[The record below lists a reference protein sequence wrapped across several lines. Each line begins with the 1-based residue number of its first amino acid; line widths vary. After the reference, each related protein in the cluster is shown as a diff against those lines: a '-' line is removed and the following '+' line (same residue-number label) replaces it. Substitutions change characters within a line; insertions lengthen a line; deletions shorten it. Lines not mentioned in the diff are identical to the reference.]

1 MERIVKKA
9 KSVRVK
15 LFLILCLV
23 VLSIIAFLILVNS
36 FVLEKYYQYTKSNNL
51 KSTYALI
58 NSYYTGQISVDNIS
72 DELDKISISNNFDII
87 IKDNENVKI
96 NNHNNKKENVKIIII
111 IIMKSIITMIGILFA

>member
-51 KSTYALI
+51 KRNRICS
-58 NSYYTGQISVDNIS
+58 NI
-72 DELDKISISNNFDII
+72 KC
-87 IKDNENVKI
+87 
-96 NNHNNKKENVKIIII
+96 
-111 IIMKSIITMIGILFA
+111 

>member
-51 KSTYALI
+51 KREEKSLL
-58 NSYYTGQISVDNIS
+58 
-72 DELDKISISNNFDII
+72 E
-87 IKDNENVKI
+87 
-96 NNHNNKKENVKIIII
+96 KKEETVEHTSLLERNYKQEQQTKDAANIASEA
-111 IIMKSIITMIGILFA
+111 KSQNDDWEKLILEAFK

>member
-36 FVLEKYYQYTKSNNL
+36 FVLENYRGDAKP
-51 KSTYALI
+51 AL
-58 NSYYTGQISVDNIS
+58 
-72 DELDKISISNNFDII
+72 
-87 IKDNENVKI
+87 
-96 NNHNNKKENVKIIII
+96 
-111 IIMKSIITMIGILFA
+111 

>member
-51 KSTYALI
+51 KSTYATNPLSKVPFNNI
-58 NSYYTGQISVDNIS
+58 YVILVSVSTI
-72 DELDKISISNNFDII
+72 LFISILSSC
-87 IKDNENVKI
+87 
-96 NNHNNKKENVKIIII
+96 
-111 IIMKSIITMIGILFA
+111 SIIVASCFLSNFRNKRNS